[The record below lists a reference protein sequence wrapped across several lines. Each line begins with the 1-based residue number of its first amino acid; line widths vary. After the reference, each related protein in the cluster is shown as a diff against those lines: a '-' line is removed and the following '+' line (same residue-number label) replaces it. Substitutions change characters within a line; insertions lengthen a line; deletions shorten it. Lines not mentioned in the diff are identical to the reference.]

1 MSIDTLQH
9 CKILGHEEVVDRRS
23 AGSAL
28 HAALDHSARCHA
40 ARGPWRQEWRWTRW
54 RCTLD
59 AVQACTRHR
68 PVVEFRFGAPRR
80 RGFTHK
86 IDVNAIRVTQ

>member
-1 MSIDTLQH
+1 MKRWSTD
-9 CKILGHEEVVDRRS
+9 DRLDLHLMLHLII
-23 AGSAL
+23 L
-28 HAALDHSARCHA
+28 HAVMPRVV
-40 ARGPWRQEWRWTRW
+40 RGGRIGWL
-54 RCTLD
+54 CTLD

-68 PVVEFRFGAPRR
+68 AVVEFRFGAPRR

>member
-9 CKILGHEEVVDRRS
+9 CKILGHEEVVNDDRLD
-23 AGSAL
+23 L
-28 HAALDHSARCHA
+28 HFMLHLIILQTARCHA
-40 ARGPWRQEWRWTRW
+40 ARGPWRQDWRWTRW

-80 RGFTHK
+80 RGGSPSLTK
-86 IDVNAIRVTQ
+86 